1 MVNHGSHDIN
11 VHAVSMVN
19 YDHNIW
25 IYIYIWYY
33 MVNNYKYIW
42 LIIIYIYVLDM
53 LY

>member
-25 IYIYIWYY
+25 IYIYGI
-33 MVNNYKYIW
+33 IW
-42 LIIIYIYVLDM
+42 LIIINIYG
-53 LY
+53 